1 MDEGYLGNPVRV
13 LHKNLSSIIN
23 INLRFLENLIWA
35 TSQMSGTHSKS
46 SLASEASQDEHV
58 EMESPSRLKTF
69 EREDTVI
76 KGLLSGLYKVVS

>member
-23 INLRFLENLIWA
+23 INLSLENLIWV

-46 SLASEASQDEHV
+46 SLASEASQTEHV